1 MEQAEQ
7 DQEKQRRNPRENSN
21 IFGILTF
28 WYTRDLFRIGYNKVL
43 GISDLYKP
51 LKEDESGVLGDR
63 LEK

>member
-7 DQEKQRRNPRENSN
+7 EQKNQRRNPREESN

-28 WYTRDLFRIGYNKVL
+28 WYTRDLFRVGYNKVL
-43 GISDLYKP
+43 AISDLYKP
-51 LKEDESGVLGDR
+51 LKEDESGILGDR